1 MKHLFSITIFLSFL
15 ILTSCSGQQKVADE
29 KQNSEQTTAEKK
41 PVVTSGDQ
49 KNVTAA
55 DIPVYTFEPF
65 QKLLSSESDTT
76 FIINFWAT
84 WCKPCVEELPYFE
97 AYHEKYKSEK
107 VKVLLV
113 SLDFPKQIEKKV
125 VPFINDRNLQ
135 PEVIILD
142 EADPNSWIDKVDPE
156 WSGAIPIT
164 IIFKGDKRGFFERS
178 FESLE
183 DVEATVA
190 SVVSR

>member
-1 MKHLFSITIFLSFL
+1 MLSFL
-15 ILTSCSGQQKVADE
+15 LIFTACSGQQKSIDE
-29 KQNSEQTTAEKK
+29 KQTAEQPKQTEA
-41 PVVTSGDQ
+41 TSSDT
-49 KNVTAA
+49 KNITAT
-55 DIPVYTFEPF
+55 DIPVYNFERF
-65 QKLLSSESDTT
+65 QKLLSSDSDTT

-97 AYHEKYKSEK
+97 AYHEKHKNEK

-113 SLDFPKQIEKKV
+113 SMDFPKQIEKKV
-125 VPFINDRNLQ
+125 VPFINNRNLQ

-142 EADPNSWIDKVDPE
+142 EPDPNSWIDKVDPE

-164 IIFKGDKRGFFERS
+164 IIFKQDKRGFFERS

-183 DVEATVA
+183 DVETTVA
-190 SVVSR
+190 GVLSR

>member
-1 MKHLFSITIFLSFL
+1 MFFFTA
-15 ILTSCSGQQKVADE
+15 CSGQQKVSDE
-29 KQNSEQTTAEKK
+29 KQKPAPTATETKTT
-41 PVVTSGDQ
+41 VGNQ
-49 KNVTAA
+49 KNVTAT
-55 DIPVYTFEPF
+55 DIPVYSFERF
-65 QKLLSSESDTT
+65 QKLLSSDSDTT
-76 FIINFWAT
+76 FVVNFWAT

-97 AYHEKYKSEK
+97 AYHEKHKNEP

-142 EADPNSWIDKVDPE
+142 EPDPNSWIDKVDPT

-164 IIFKGDKRGFFERS
+164 IIFKKDKRGFFERS

-183 DVEATVA
+183 DIETTVA
-190 SVVSR
+190 NVLKS